1 VSRPSEHRS
10 SRSSHGTEEEEEARE
25 RDDNTDEDDNESE
38 AGEDGEDGEDG
49 ENGYSGCVSMKAG
62 KEQVP
67 VRDGDGGDK
76 SKHAQ
81 LDRIEEESDDEKEED
96 G

>member
-49 ENGYSGCVSMKAG
+49 YSGCVSMKAG

>member
-38 AGEDGEDGEDG
+38 AGEDGEDG